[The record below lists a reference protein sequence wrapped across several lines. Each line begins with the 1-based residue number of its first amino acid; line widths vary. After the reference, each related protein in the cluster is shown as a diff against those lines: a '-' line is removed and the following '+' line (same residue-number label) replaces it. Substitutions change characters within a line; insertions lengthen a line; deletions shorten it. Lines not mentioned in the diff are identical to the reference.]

1 MNKVCEQICV
11 VSTHKVNRQRDFLV
25 QFISLSIFLLLVISG
40 CGGGSNSPEKVAP
53 EPEVS
58 SFTISESTI
67 TRGDEVTL
75 TAVFTGGTAT
85 VDNGVGILSSGI
97 PLLISPTETSTYT
110 LSVTDEIGR
119 LVSSSINVTVIATP
133 EISSF
138 TLSNST
144 ITQGEG
150 VTIVA
155 VFSNGTATV
164 DNGVGEL
171 VSGVPKTIY
180 PLYRAPTLGG
190 VFIDPPSTTTPSTIH
205 YELTI
210 ENSLGK
216 TKTSSVSLTVAW
228 PPFNVS
234 INQPRNG
241 QLVGNDLDISVS
253 VSSSELE
260 ISSITVQI
268 EDKLTYLVPDETP
281 GRSGYFIGELSL
293 TDLDRG
299 IYDLFLIAKDV
310 EGNQT
315 LKHSTIN
322 LDNKSTITVN
332 EPLNASLANPSIS
345 VSASCEDDKE
355 DCELAVSVA
364 GLVLASGVN
373 ILSDTLDLNDYDGE
387 EIELKITSKD
397 SSNQITTE
405 TRSIFVESSDALSFQ
420 RDFTDSIIDFNGEKA
435 LLFKDNGSQDD
446 LQIYDLS
453 SEINVDVEVPSGYS
467 VIDTRS
473 YLTTEGVI
481 YVAHNEG
488 DYSNNVYD
496 WNNSL
501 LYDLGLIRG
510 YVSLKVA
517 GDYAIWSLDRTL
529 WLRNLTTKTNL
540 IVSSSAGSSSTSYYS
555 DVADNGV
562 IAYRSSDYEIE
573 QYKDGVQTTLTNDPV
588 LWNTGV
594 LTDGHGFVYRKH
606 YAYSVADAEYRLTY
620 HDGISETVLTNPKR
634 QQPKPEE
641 DYQIENGWVAYIES
655 GLLGQDHIW
664 TRNPEGALIQRSYF
678 GTDSSLES
686 LSNDGDVMFINSG
699 RRYLS
704 KSDGELLE
712 VGSDLGKSYAIDGIW
727 YVTIGRSLLTV
738 E

>member
-1 MNKVCEQICV
+1 MNKVCVRICV
-11 VSTHKVNRQRDFLV
+11 ASTHKVNWQRVFLV
-25 QFISLSIFLLLVISG
+25 QFISISIFLMLVLSG
-40 CGGGSNSPEKVAP
+40 CGGGSNSPEKVVP

-119 LVSSSINVTVIATP
+119 LVSSSINVIVIAAP

-155 VFSNGTATV
+155 VFSNGAATV

-180 PLYRAPTLGG
+180 PL
-190 VFIDPPSTTTPSTIH
+190 STTQ
-205 YELTI
+205 YKLTV

-216 TKTSSVSLTVAW
+216 NQTSLVSLTVE
-228 PPFNVS
+228 PSPFNVS

-241 QLVGNDLDISVS
+241 QLVGNDLDISVR
-253 VSSSELE
+253 VTSSELE

-310 EGNQT
+310 EENQT

-355 DCELAVSVA
+355 DCELAVSVVGSEVPCPDA
-364 GLVLASGVN
+364 SYWDTEMCDLVLASGVN
-373 ILSDTLDLNDYDGE
+373 ILSDTLDLHDYDGK

-405 TRSIFVESSDALSFQ
+405 TRSIFVEASDTLSFK

-435 LLFKDNGSQDD
+435 LLFKVNGSQDD

-606 YAYSVADAEYRLTY
+606 YAYSVADVEYSLIY
-620 HDGISETVLTNPKR
+620 HDGISEIALTNPTR
-634 QQPKPEE
+634 QQPRPEE
-641 DYQIENGWVAYIES
+641 DYQIESGWIAYTES

-664 TRNPEGALIQRSYF
+664 TRGPVGTLIQRSYF
-678 GTDSSLES
+678 GTNSSLES
-686 LSNDGDVMFINSG
+686 LSKDGDVMFINSG